1 MARPKPIKTDV
12 SPIKIARA
20 LIPKPVTPKQVK
32 SAYKFGAE
40 TAGAREEKP
49 KKKKSGWTSY

>member
-1 MARPKPIKTDV
+1 MARPKPIKTGV

-20 LIPKPVTPKQVK
+20 LIPSIPTPKKVK
-32 SAYKFGAE
+32 AAYTYGAE